1 MSTTVQ
7 YPANDPAN
15 ERTRALRTRNPA
27 AEPEMSRQERVTFM
41 VYVVMGGMI
50 LAFLT
55 ATTAVWSL
63 GV

>member
-7 YPANDPAN
+7 YPAR
-15 ERTRALRTRNPA
+15 ERTRALRTRNA
-27 AEPEMSRQERVTFM
+27 AAQPEMSRQERVIFT
-41 VYVVMGGMI
+41 VYVVMGAMI

>member
-1 MSTTVQ
+1 MSTIVQ
-7 YPANDPAN
+7 DLAN
-15 ERTRALRTRNPA
+15 ERTRALRTSNAA
-27 AEPEMSRQERVTFM
+27 AEPEMSRQERVIFM
-41 VYVVMGGMI
+41 VYVVMGAMI